1 RFLVGYRLPHQGY
14 EYPILPRVLLPLVL
28 ARLLVPLAQILLRYH
43 ECPFD
48 ALRKPLSLE
57 C

>member
-1 RFLVGYRLPHQGY
+1 MGYRLPHQGY